1 MYTVSQA
8 YITAIDTGAQQYIRG
23 TLTLA
28 SGTVI
33 PLSDDNIFGTPR
45 TDQRCTSSDDTF
57 MFGEMYVGTLDI
69 TLYNITILGDSYFH
83 GAQISLEVGI
93 DVGETDPE
101 WVPLGLWDITSS
113 EKLNAQGQVRLKGAD
128 RLNRLKAAINDDT
141 VGVLRLATI
150 MEKVEKTA
158 FVTFEQTPAEVAAL
172 IGRPAQSIRCVE
184 FSANCWEEVRQ
195 IAQIMGGFA
204 FANREGKI
212 EFRKFGMFP
221 VRTIEADRRFGLRPS
236 LGLYGAAQ
244 IRYTDSKGRTVKADT
259 AGAGTASLGFSCN
272 KYIFT
277 GSDNYI
283 EQYSEWIEPIA
294 AGFTSR
300 WHPGTCDYYGDP
312 ALDLGDMI
320 TVEDGIAGQSGMQM
334 LVTGLSW
341 GFRAPQTITSAGLS
355 DTGDSTSSGSS
366 GSSSGSGGSSSQV
379 AAPTMNTIALDT
391 FPGDFEG
398 RYTSAEGAFG
408 IRQAADCFVNVGI
421 VMTAE
426 ADGTLGFRVL
436 LDEIAQVL
444 QPVQTV
450 NEGDTVTL
458 SAAVPISPDE
468 GKHTLRVET
477 IGNGTITE
485 ISAVVVGQ
493 DISPESPDIVPDSVW
508 TYTITDGAATVTGYS
523 DESTYPRIP
532 DTLGGV
538 PVRIIGAGTFTGTAV
553 KNVYIPEGVEE
564 IQ

>member
-1 MYTVSQA
+1 MS
-8 YITAIDTGAQQYIRG
+8 
-23 TLTLA
+23 
-28 SGTVI
+28 
-33 PLSDDNIFGTPR
+33 
-45 TDQRCTSSDDTF
+45 
-57 MFGEMYVGTLDI
+57 
-69 TLYNITILGDSYFH
+69 
-83 GAQISLEVGI
+83 
-93 DVGETDPE
+93 
-101 WVPLGLWDITSS
+101 
-113 EKLNAQGQVRLKGAD
+113 
-128 RLNRLKAAINDDT
+128 
-141 VGVLRLATI
+141 
-150 MEKVEKTA
+150 
-158 FVTFEQTPAEVAAL
+158 
-172 IGRPAQSIRCVE
+172 
-184 FSANCWEEVRQ
+184 
-195 IAQIMGGFA
+195 
-204 FANREGKI
+204 
-212 EFRKFGMFP
+212 P
-221 VRTIEADRRFGLRPS
+221 VRTIEADRRFSLKPS
-236 LGLYGAAQ
+236 SGLYGVAQ
-244 IRYTDSKGRTVKADT
+244 VRYTDSKGRFASADT
-259 AGAGTASLGFSCN
+259 DVSGNAILGFSCN
-272 KYIFT
+272 KYIYT
-277 GSDNYI
+277 GSENYI
-283 EQYSEWIEPIA
+283 EQYTEWIEPIA
-294 AGFTSR
+294 ESFTAC
-300 WHPGTCDYYGDP
+300 WHSGTCDYYGDP

-334 LVTGLSW
+334 LVTGFSW

-468 GKHTLRVET
+468 GKHTVRVEA
-477 IGNGTITE
+477 IGTGTITE
-485 ISAVVVGQ
+485 ISAVVFGQ

-523 DESTYPRIP
+523 GESTYPRIP
-532 DTLGGV
+532 DTLGGA
-538 PVRIIGAGTFTGTAV
+538 PVRIIGAGTFTDTAV
-553 KNVYIPEGVEE
+553 RNVYVPEGVTTIE
-564 IQ
+564 

>member
-33 PLSDDNIFGTPR
+33 PLSDGNIFGTPR

-57 MFGEMYVGTLDI
+57 AFGEMYVGTLDI

-83 GAQISLEVGI
+83 GAQISLEVGV

-184 FSANCWEEVRQ
+184 FSPNCWEEVRQ
-195 IAQIMGGFA
+195 IAQLMGGFA
-204 FANREGKI
+204 FANRSGKI
-212 EFRKFGMFP
+212 EFRKFGMSP
-221 VRTIEADRRFGLRPS
+221 VRTIEADRRFSLKPS
-236 LGLYGAAQ
+236 SGLYGVAQ
-244 IRYTDSKGRTVKADT
+244 VRYTDSKGRTVKADT

-283 EQYSEWIEPIA
+283 EQYTEWIEPIA

-300 WHPGTCDYYGDP
+300 WHSGTCDYYGDP

-379 AAPTMNTIALDT
+379 AVPTMNTIALAT

-523 DESTYPRIP
+523 GDSTYPRIP
-532 DTLGGV
+532 DTLGGT

-553 KNVYIPEGVEE
+553 RNVYVPEGVTTIE
-564 IQ
+564 

>member
-69 TLYNITILGDSYFH
+69 TLYNITILGDSYFR
-83 GAQISLEVGI
+83 GAQIALEVGV
-93 DVGETDPE
+93 DVGETDLE

-184 FSANCWEEVRQ
+184 FSVNCWEEVRQ
-195 IAQIMGGFA
+195 IAQLMGGFA
-204 FANREGKI
+204 FANRSGKI
-212 EFRKFGMFP
+212 EFRKFGMSP
-221 VRTIEADRRFGLRPS
+221 VRTIEADRRFSLKPS
-236 LGLYGAAQ
+236 SGLYGVAQ
-244 IRYTDSKGRTVKADT
+244 VRYTDSKGRFASADT
-259 AGAGTASLGFSCN
+259 DVSGNAILGFSCN
-272 KYIFT
+272 KYIYT
-277 GSDNYI
+277 GSENYI
-283 EQYSEWIEPIA
+283 EQYTEWIEPIA
-294 AGFTSR
+294 ENFTAC
-300 WHPGTCDYYGDP
+300 WHSGTYDYYGDP

-366 GSSSGSGGSSSQV
+366 SGSGSSSSQV
-379 AAPTMNTIALDT
+379 AVPTMNTIALDT

-408 IRQAADCFVNVGI
+408 IRQAADCFVNIGI

-493 DISPESPDIVPDSVW
+493 DISPESPDIAPDSVW

-523 DESTYPRIP
+523 GDSTYPRIP
-532 DTLGGV
+532 DTLGGA
-538 PVRIIGAGTFTGTAV
+538 PVRIISAGTFTGTAV
-553 KNVYIPEGVEE
+553 RNVYVPEGVTTIE
-564 IQ
+564 